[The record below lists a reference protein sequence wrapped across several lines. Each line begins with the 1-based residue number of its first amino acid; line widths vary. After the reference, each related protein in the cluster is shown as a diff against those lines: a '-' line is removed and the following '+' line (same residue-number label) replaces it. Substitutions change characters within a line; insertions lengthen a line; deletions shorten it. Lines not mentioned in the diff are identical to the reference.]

1 LEDKQ
6 WVRREANYTDKR
18 IVKIF
23 LTDLGKKKRDEAK
36 RGVIFFNELVR
47 EKIGNDKLQSFFQVM
62 ESINQILEED
72 SSVILETLNKQI

>member
-1 LEDKQ
+1 
-6 WVRREANYTDKR
+6 
-18 IVKIF
+18 
-23 LTDLGKKKRDEAK
+23 LGKKKRDEAK